1 MNNKFILNANG
12 VKKEAEMIV
21 KFNLE
26 NNDYLIYCIDENE
39 SNKQVFVSKLTL
51 NSEGKYFIDDITPEE
66 KNKLSGVVYNI
77 VILTPNEAK
86 KGVEAKT
93 LIDKLINENKVMLS
107 VEMPILNEQSYY
119 SNCSIAITSKLLVEE
134 AINFFKINLVSKV
147 EEPVAA
153 VPTWSVPT
161 MGAAE
166 VTPNAPIVEM
176 SNVAITSAPVVNET
190 PTPVEQT
197 PISNNIPITPEQPPV
212 SAEQVFNT
220 APAPTETPVQMP
232 IEIPTMSDNNAVMN
246 EPNPQ
251 AEKLAVVSDPSLNS
265 AGLNLQPNVSRKNS
279 AGNANT
285 KYIIIGTICLVLA
298 IAVVIAAYFVI
309 KNM

>member
-1 MNNKFILNANG
+1 MNNKFTLNANG
-12 VKKEAEMIV
+12 IKKEAEMIV

-26 NNDYLIYCIDENE
+26 NKDYLIYCTDENE

-51 NSEGKYFIDDITPEE
+51 NSEGKYFIDDITSEE

-93 LIDKLINENKVMLS
+93 LIDKLTNENKVMLS

-134 AINFFKINLVSKV
+134 AINFFKTNLVSKV
-147 EEPVAA
+147 EEPVTA

-161 MGAAE
+161 METTE
-166 VTPNAPIVEM
+166 VTPSAPTVEM
-176 SNVAITSAPVVNET
+176 PSVAITSVPLTSET
-190 PTPVEQT
+190 PAPIEQA
-197 PISNNIPITPEQPPV
+197 PISDSISLTPEPQI

-220 APAPTETPVQMP
+220 APAPMGPPVQMP
-232 IEIPTMSDNNAVMN
+232 TESVTTLDNSAVMN

-251 AEKLAVVSDPSLNS
+251 AEKLAIVSDPSLS
-265 AGLNLQPNVSRKNS
+265 GAGLNLQPNIARKNS

-285 KYIIIGTICLVLA
+285 KYIIIGTVCLVLA
-298 IAVVIAAYFVI
+298 IAVVVIMYFVI
-309 KNM
+309 KNMK

>member
-1 MNNKFILNANG
+1 MNNKFTLNANG
-12 VKKEAEMIV
+12 IKKDAEMIV

-26 NNDYLIYCIDENE
+26 NKDYLIYCTDENE

-51 NSEGKYFIDDITPEE
+51 NSEGKYFIDDITSEE

-93 LIDKLINENKVMLS
+93 LIDKLTNENKVMLS

-134 AINFFKINLVSKV
+134 AINFFKTSLTSKV
-147 EEPVAA
+147 EEPVQS

-161 MGAAE
+161 MGAAA

-176 SNVAITSAPVVNET
+176 PNVAITSAPVVNET
-190 PTPVEQT
+190 PTPVEQA
-197 PISNNIPITPEQPPV
+197 PISNNIPITPEQPSV

-220 APAPTETPVQMP
+220 APAPTVTPVQMP
-232 IEIPTMSDNNAVMN
+232 NDGAITN

-265 AGLNLQPNVSRKNS
+265 AGLNFQPNVARRNS

-298 IAVVIAAYFVI
+298 IAVVVAAYFVI
-309 KNM
+309 KNMK

>member
-1 MNNKFILNANG
+1 MNNKFTLNANG
-12 VKKEAEMIV
+12 IKKDAEMIV

-26 NNDYLIYCIDENE
+26 NKDYLIYCTDENE

-51 NSEGKYFIDDITPEE
+51 NSEGKYFIDDITSEE

-93 LIDKLINENKVMLS
+93 LIDKLTNENKVMLS
-107 VEMPILNEQSYY
+107 VETPILNEQSYY

-134 AINFFKINLVSKV
+134 AINFFKTNLTSKV
-147 EEPVAA
+147 EEPVQS

-161 MGAAE
+161 MGA

-190 PTPVEQT
+190 PTPVEQA
-197 PISNNIPITPEQPPV
+197 PISNNIPITPEQPSV
-212 SAEQVFNT
+212 SAEQIFNT

-232 IEIPTMSDNNAVMN
+232 NDVAMTN

-265 AGLNLQPNVSRKNS
+265 AGLNLQPNVARKNS

-298 IAVVIAAYFVI
+298 IAVVVAAYFLI
-309 KNM
+309 KNMK